1 MVEPNIVF
9 CPFNHIYDAALH
21 SECPYCKQIQEEQR
35 ALSKSLNMDE
45 GADIVHEQE
54 DYSEDERTEYITC
67 DTDSDNDAT
76 ELLRENAEED
86 EDSTELLRRESYINS
101 ENLEADSTELI
112 NSFGREPISDII
124 VNPDDEDEATE
135 LVYKL
140 PEVDSNPVSDKT
152 THEDSPVL
160 GWLVCNSGKQIGR
173 SFEIIAGKNYL
184 CIDNEMLCVKYGEA
198 RNDKVSAE
206 IMADDSLGEFSIN
219 NQDNY
224 NVYINNQ
231 LVKNGIIRNYD
242 TIIIDAME
250 FVFVEL
256 MTEFVKWGI

>member
-1 MVEPNIVF
+1 M
-9 CPFNHIYDAALH
+9 
-21 SECPYCKQIQEEQR
+21 
-35 ALSKSLNMDE
+35 
-45 GADIVHEQE
+45 
-54 DYSEDERTEYITC
+54 
-67 DTDSDNDAT
+67 
-76 ELLRENAEED
+76 
-86 EDSTELLRRESYINS
+86 RRESYIKDEDL
-101 ENLEADSTELI
+101 ENDSTELI
-112 NSFGREPISDII
+112 NKSDRDTVLDV

-135 LVYKL
+135 LVYRSS
-140 PEVDSNPVSDKT
+140 EDDSSSTSYQT

-184 CIDNEMLCVKYGEA
+184 CINKEILFIKYDDAVNG
-198 RNDKVSAE
+198 KIIAE
-206 IMADDSLGEFSIN
+206 IMADDSSGEFSIK
-219 NQDNY
+219 NQESH

-231 LVKNGIIRNYD
+231 SVKNEHIRNYD